1 MSVPRPSLPTVHSL
15 AGPFAAFALL
25 LILAGVA
32 KAARPL
38 PTVRALR
45 SVKLPASKTAVRAL
59 GAGEAILAVVALAA
73 EGPVAGS
80 IGAALVAI
88 SYASFAA
95 FVFYARARG
104 GTISSCGCFG
114 KADSPPTA
122 AHIIVNLVA
131 AATAAVAA
139 IWPAGS
145 ALSELAHSPGAG
157 LPLTALILVTTG
169 LAYLALAEWPKL
181 AGILREGEVRA

>member
-1 MSVPRPSLPTVHSL
+1 MHSL
-15 AGPFAAFALL
+15 AGSFVAFALL

-38 PTVRALR
+38 PTVRALQ
-45 SVKLPASKTAVRAL
+45 SVKLPASKAAVRTL
-59 GAGEAILAVVALAA
+59 GAFEAVLAVVSLVTA
-73 EGPVAGS
+73 
-80 IGAALVAI
+80 GAAGAVCAALIAI

-95 FVFYARARG
+95 FVCYARARG

-122 AHIIVNLVA
+122 AHIVVNLVA
-131 AATAAVAA
+131 AAAAAGAA
-139 IWPAGS
+139 IWPADS
-145 ALSELAHSPGAG
+145 ALVELHHSPGAG
-157 LPLTALILVTTG
+157 LPLMALILVTTA

-181 AGILREGEVRA
+181 AGILREGQARA

>member
-1 MSVPRPSLPTVHSL
+1 VHSL
-15 AGPFAAFALL
+15 AGPFVAFALL

-38 PTVRALR
+38 PTVRALQ
-45 SVKLPASKTAVRAL
+45 SVKLPASKTAVRTL
-59 GAGEAILAVVALAA
+59 GAGEAVLAVAALLTS
-73 EGPVAGS
+73 GPAGTIS
-80 IGAALVAI
+80 AALVAI
-88 SYASFAA
+88 SYVAFAG

-122 AHIIVNLVA
+122 AHIVVNLA
-131 AATAAVAA
+131 AAAVAA
-139 IWPAGS
+139 SAAIWPGRS
-145 ALSELAHSPGAG
+145 PVVELAHSPGAG
-157 LPLTALILVTTG
+157 VALTALILVTTG

-181 AGILREGEVRA
+181 AGILREGEARA

>member
-1 MSVPRPSLPTVHSL
+1 MHSL

-32 KAARPL
+32 KAVRPL

-45 SVKLPASKTAVRAL
+45 SVNLPSSKVAVRLL
-59 GAGEAILAVVALAA
+59 GAGESALALVALFAS
-73 EGPVAGS
+73 GRIVGS
-80 IGAALVAI
+80 ITAALVAV

-122 AHIIVNLVA
+122 AHIVVNLVA
-131 AATAAVAA
+131 AGVAGVAA
-139 IWPAGS
+139 GRPGRSPLA
-145 ALSELAHSPGAG
+145 ELAHSPGAG
-157 LPLTALILVTTG
+157 VPLTALVLVTTG
-169 LAYLALAEWPKL
+169 LAYLALAEWPTL
-181 AGILREGEVRA
+181 AGVLREGEARA

>member
-1 MSVPRPSLPTVHSL
+1 VHSL

-32 KAARPL
+32 KALRPL

-45 SVKLPASKTAVRAL
+45 SVQLPSSKLAVRLL
-59 GAGEAILAVVALAA
+59 GAGEAVLAVVALVTA
-73 EGPVAGS
+73 GPIA
-80 IGAALVAI
+80 AALVAL

-95 FVFYARARG
+95 FVLYARARG

-122 AHIIVNLVA
+122 AHIVVNLAA
-131 AATAAVAA
+131 AATAAAAA

-145 ALSELAHSPGAG
+145 PLAELAHSPGAG
-157 LPLTALILVTTG
+157 VPLTALILVTTG
-169 LAYLALAEWPKL
+169 LAYLALAEWPRL
-181 AGILREGEVRA
+181 AGVLREGEARA

>member
-1 MSVPRPSLPTVHSL
+1 VHSL
-15 AGPFAAFALL
+15 AGPFVAFALL

-38 PTVRALR
+38 PTVRALQ
-45 SVKLPASKTAVRAL
+45 SVKLPGSKAAVRTL
-59 GAGEAILAVVALAA
+59 GAGEAVLAVVALVTSGGASS
-73 EGPVAGS
+73 VS
-80 IGAALVAI
+80 AALVAI

-122 AHIIVNLVA
+122 AHIVVNLA
-131 AATAAVAA
+131 AAAIAATVA
-139 IWPAGS
+139 IRPARS
-145 ALSELAHSPGAG
+145 ALVELAHSPGAG
-157 LPLTALILVTTG
+157 VPLTALILVTTG

-181 AGILREGEVRA
+181 AGILREGEARA

>member
-1 MSVPRPSLPTVHSL
+1 VHSL

-25 LILAGVA
+25 LILAGAA
-32 KAARPL
+32 KALRPL

-45 SVKLPASKTAVRAL
+45 SVQLPSSILAVRLL
-59 GAGEAILAVVALAA
+59 GAGEAVLAVLALVTA
-73 EGPVAGS
+73 GPIA
-80 IGAALVAI
+80 AALVAI

-122 AHIIVNLVA
+122 AHIVVNLA
-131 AATAAVAA
+131 AAVTAAAA
-139 IWPAGS
+139 AVWPAGS
-145 ALSELAHSPGAG
+145 PLEELAHSPGAG
-157 LPLTALILVTTG
+157 VPLTALILVTTG
-169 LAYLALAEWPKL
+169 LAYLAVAEWPRL
-181 AGILREGEVRA
+181 AGVLREGEARA